1 MFKLNEN
8 NNVTVQ
14 DISMVVNGLGLLDA
28 RVFEVNYG
36 PDVVDGCHENL
47 LVRLVFVRSPL
58 VVRCLACSSSFRGD
72 VLFLKR
78 FLLLFFRK
86 CKCKMFND
94 STVSLVWSVIL
105 SSASALLWCFMFS
118 CTYY

>member
-47 LVRLVFVRSPL
+47 LVPRPDARSAGVRPFAA
-58 VVRCLACSSSFRGD
+58 RCSLLGLF
-72 VLFLKR
+72 VLF
-78 FLLLFFRK
+78 
-86 CKCKMFND
+86 
-94 STVSLVWSVIL
+94 SW
-105 SSASALLWCFMFS
+105 
-118 CTYY
+118 